1 MTEWQMNI
9 VQSCRV
15 PVLAA
20 VIVAMRSCLLFWQG
34 TEDIQY
40 STHWQPWWF
49 WNELNVCVLKWELKD
64 MNGIYKLMRK
74 LHGIAKQL
82 LVEPFVWDL
91 FIVLI
96 PYWSQEIRV
105 CYDLC
110 IITDD
115 FQ

>member
-40 STHWQPWWF
+40 ST
-49 WNELNVCVLKWELKD
+49 VLTGNPVGFE
-64 MNGIYKLMRK
+64 MNWMS
-74 LHGIAKQL
+74 
-82 LVEPFVWDL
+82 VW
-91 FIVLI
+91 
-96 PYWSQEIRV
+96 
-105 CYDLC
+105 
-110 IITDD
+110 
-115 FQ
+115 